1 MSEAGRLAR
10 GKTNF
15 SKGVFLDNPET
26 IEYVNSIKVEEPK
39 EEPKKEKK
47 KNGR

>member
-10 GKTNF
+10 GKANY

-26 IEYVNSIKVEEPK
+26 IDYVNSMEAV

-47 KNGR
+47 KNDKRE

>member
-1 MSEAGRLAR
+1 MSSEGILRRGKANYEAGAL
-10 GKTNF
+10 
-15 SKGVFLDNPET
+15 LDNPET
-26 IEYVNSIKVEEPK
+26 LAYIESIKA

>member
-1 MSEAGRLAR
+1 MSSEGILRRGKANYEAGAL
-10 GKTNF
+10 
-15 SKGVFLDNPET
+15 LDNPET
-26 IEYVNSIKVEEPK
+26 LAYIESIKV